1 MEKSGLRAHT
11 AIVTGGGGDIGGW
24 AARELADRGHRV
36 LVVDIDASRAQ
47 ATVAA
52 IESAGGTAGAHVAD
66 VSDEDSVRGY
76 VASCVERFGPPDA
89 FFNNAASEGAI
100 ADITSY
106 PVDVFDRTVAVN
118 LRGVF
123 LGLRHVVAAMR
134 AGSGRGSILNTA
146 SQAGVRGVPNL
157 SGYVAS
163 KHGVVGLSQAVA
175 IECAP
180 HIRVN
185 CLCPGPTDTRMMREI
200 ERTIRGQGGDPS
212 GFVERIPAGRYGEP
226 EEIGR
231 FAAWVLAD
239 APDYLTGAV
248 LSVDG
253 GMTAG

>member
-1 MEKSGLRAHT
+1 MDRN

-24 AARELADRGHRV
+24 AARALAERRFRV
-36 LVVDIDASRAQ
+36 LVVDVDGPRAA
-47 ATVAA
+47 ATAAA
-52 IESAGGTAGAHVAD
+52 IEDGGGTAAAHVAD
-66 VSDEDSVRGY
+66 VSDDESVRGY
-76 VASCVERFGPPDA
+76 VAACLDRFGAPDA
-89 FFNNAASEGAI
+89 FFNNAAVEGAI
-100 ADITSY
+100 ADVTSY

-134 AGSGRGSILNTA
+134 AGRGRGSILNTA

-157 SGYVAS
+157 AAYVAS

-180 HIRVN
+180 QIRVN
-185 CLCPGPTDTRMMREI
+185 CLCPGPTATRMMRDI
-200 ERTIRGQGGDPS
+200 ERTVRDQGGDPS

-226 EEIGR
+226 EELGR